1 MKIEIDLNEISYNYL
16 MELAKDYETTPD
28 EIVAGLLIGFA
39 LKPMIPKKIKIKKE
53 KNKDEKRKHKLEK
66 SNKK

>member
-39 LKPMIPKKIKIKKE
+39 LKPMIPKRIKIKKYA
-53 KNKDEKRKHKLEK
+53 KRNE
-66 SNKK
+66 

>member
-1 MKIEIDLNEISYNYL
+1 MKIEIDLNEISYNY
-16 MELAKDYETTPD
+16 MMQLAKDYETTQD
-28 EIVAGLLIGFA
+28 EIIAGLLIGFA
-39 LKPMIPKKIKIKKE
+39 LSPMIPKRIKIKKE

>member
-1 MKIEIDLNEISYNYL
+1 MKIEIDLNEISYNYM

-39 LKPMIPKKIKIKKE
+39 LQPMIPKKIKIKKE
-53 KNKDEKRKHKLEK
+53 KNKDEKRKNKLEK
-66 SNKK
+66 SSKK